1 MRASSPAHMRQVH
14 MFVCYVFSCFPGRVC
29 VNLFVFVLACM
40 FVFCTLMPHQHPV
53 WGPSGL
59 LWRGSW
65 SCSGRGSEAGPGQQ
79 RFLPTYTLI
88 HGARPSARNSIDRP
102 SWLLPKPPK
111 LIPHFLSSI
120 ALEMGPALNIISPCA
135 LSLRLS
141 LSRQREERS
150 RGAESLFPLS
160 SPLSKTTGS
169 GSGFLEMSAF
179 VCCVTAAALGRS
191 SSDEVMRRLD
201 EEAEWERREVKKESS
216 PMMVI
221 YFNLWFIQ
229 GKGYSTGMHAP
240 FQRHPASHGGQC
252 NLFNWCLLLF
262 STTASVG
269 VWMRGSSTSEGGEII
284 TPLCKDSPRWSC
296 FPTILVRK
304 KLYTF

>member
-1 MRASSPAHMRQVH
+1 MRASSPAHVRQVH
-14 MFVCYVFSCFPGRVC
+14 MFVCCVCRCRCFPGCVC
-29 VNLFVFVLACM
+29 VNLFVFVLACV
-40 FVFCTLMPHQHPV
+40 FVFCTLMPHQHRV

-65 SCSGRGSEAGPGQQ
+65 SCSGRGLEAGLGQQ

-88 HGARPSARNSIDRP
+88 HGARPSASNRIERP

-120 ALEMGPALNIISPCA
+120 ALEMGPALNIISPCV

-191 SSDEVMRRLD
+191 SSDEVMHRLD
-201 EEAEWERREVKKESS
+201 EEAEWERRREVKEESS
-216 PMMVI
+216 PRMDLC
-221 YFNLWFIQ
+221 FNLWFIQ
-229 GKGYSTGMHAP
+229 G
-240 FQRHPASHGGQC
+240 
-252 NLFNWCLLLF
+252 
-262 STTASVG
+262 
-269 VWMRGSSTSEGGEII
+269 EG
-284 TPLCKDSPRWSC
+284 L
-296 FPTILVRK
+296 
-304 KLYTF
+304 

>member
-1 MRASSPAHMRQVH
+1 MKCPLRSGVDRMPCKFLQAALFSCGKREPSSSDLPRPRFNSAHSFMRASSPAHVQRIH
-14 MFVCYVFSCFPGRVC
+14 MFVCYVFSCFSGCVC

-65 SCSGRGSEAGPGQQ
+65 SCSDRGFKAGLGQQ
-79 RFLPTYTLI
+79 WFLPTYTLI
-88 HGARPSARNSIDRP
+88 HGARPAASNSIDRP
-102 SWLLPKPPK
+102 SWLLPKPPR

-160 SPLSKTTGS
+160 TPLSKTTGS

-179 VCCVTAAALGRS
+179 VCCVTTAALGRS
-191 SSDEVMRRLD
+191 SSDEVMHRLD
-201 EEAEWERREVKKESS
+201 EEAEWERREVKEE
-216 PMMVI
+216 
-221 YFNLWFIQ
+221 Q
-229 GKGYSTGMHAP
+229 D
-240 FQRHPASHGGQC
+240 
-252 NLFNWCLLLF
+252 
-262 STTASVG
+262 
-269 VWMRGSSTSEGGEII
+269 GSI
-284 TPLCKDSPRWSC
+284 
-296 FPTILVRK
+296 F
-304 KLYTF
+304 